1 MNARTLTV
9 LVAVVAVVGLTGAS
23 AFTSA
28 TVERDAQIEVQN
40 DDAGVIKL
48 NDGTAQGASITSG
61 TLTIE
66 GDDSEAL
73 NREAL
78 FRFGDNS
85 TPGDAQTTHAFNVT
99 NNDDIAHD
107 FTFDLASTSGV
118 TIELYDGTNSV
129 GTVTNG
135 GSATTSVASG
145 STLYAVIIVDT
156 DTTTGINAI
165 DGTLTITAN

>member
-1 MNARTLTV
+1 M
-9 LVAVVAVVGLTGAS
+9 TGAS

-28 TVERDAQIEVQN
+28 TVARDAQINVQN
-40 DDAGVIKL
+40 DDTSVIKL
-48 NDGTAQGASITSG
+48 NDGTAQGASVTSG

-85 TPGDAQTTHAFNVT
+85 SANAAETTHAFNVT
-99 NNDDIAHD
+99 NNDDSAHE
-107 FTFDLASTSGV
+107 FKFDLASTPGV
-118 TIELYDGTNSV
+118 TIELYDGSNGV
-129 GTVTNG
+129 GAVSNG
-135 GSATTSVASG
+135 GSTTTSVASG